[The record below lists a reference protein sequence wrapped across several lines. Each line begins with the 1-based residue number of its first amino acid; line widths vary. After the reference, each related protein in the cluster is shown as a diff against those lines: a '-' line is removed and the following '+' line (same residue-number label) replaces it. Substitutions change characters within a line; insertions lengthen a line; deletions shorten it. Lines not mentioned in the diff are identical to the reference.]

1 MQVDIAGSQST
12 ESSLFSASK
21 EVTFLWLFYEIE
33 VTHAYGA
40 RGGWFII
47 TCVKFPQIRR
57 YKNNQID

>member
-33 VTHAYGA
+33 KSSTLMAHAAVGSLLL
-40 RGGWFII
+40 
-47 TCVKFPQIRR
+47 V
-57 YKNNQID
+57 